1 MSQNRQSLPGNV
13 TIKRRRV
20 RRETIAVRS
29 RRNFKFRPR
38 PWIIPLLFLIA
49 IALGTVLLSLP
60 IASES
65 HEWTHGIDAL
75 FTATSAVS
83 VTGLVRFDTATHWS
97 TFGEITII
105 VLIQAGGLGI
115 TIYAGILL
123 MLFGN
128 RFGLRDRE
136 FFGMELM
143 DFSERDI
150 YRLLRRIMLFTLVIE
165 FVTFLLLLPW
175 HLSDN
180 SVGAAI
186 WKSIFHSISALNNAG
201 FDLQGERLSFI
212 GEVDSPY
219 PIAVMGTAAFLGSL
233 SFVTVFNLA
242 RPRRFWSLDTKL
254 VGLGMLGL
262 LIVGMV
268 MLLTLETGEG
278 RVLDGQS
285 PLNTLVNSVFL
296 SINRTTGMSTIDFA
310 LIQDSTASIL
320 MFLMAIGGASTSTAS
335 GIKIGTFMV
344 TLIVMLS
351 ALRGRHRSSVFGRDL
366 PQAIV
371 VRAVAVTGFGLFTI
385 GIGVFLITL
394 TDQVRFLPLLFEV
407 TSAAANVGWSQ
418 GLTVEL
424 SHRSTIVL
432 VGLMFLGRL
441 GPLYIALSIPDRP
454 RTRYRFPEAGVR
466 IG

>member
-13 TIKRRRV
+13 TVKRRRV
-20 RRETIAVRS
+20 RRETIALHS
-29 RRNFKFRPR
+29 RRNFRVRPR
-38 PWIIPLLFLIA
+38 PWMIPLVFA
-49 IALGTVLLSLP
+49 ITIGLGTVLLSLP

-83 VTGLVRFDTATHWS
+83 VTGLVRFDTAEHWS
-97 TFGEITII
+97 IFGEITII

-115 TIYAGILL
+115 TIYAGVLL

-136 FFGMELM
+136 FFGMELL

-150 YRLLRRIMLFTLVIE
+150 YRLLRRIILFTFVIE

-175 HLSDN
+175 YLNSN

-212 GEVDSPY
+212 GEVNNPY
-219 PIAVMGTAAFLGSL
+219 PIAVMGMAAFLGSL
-233 SFVTVFNLA
+233 SFVTVFNMT
-242 RPRRFWSLDTKL
+242 RPRRSWSLDTKL
-254 VGLGMLGL
+254 VGLGMLSL
-262 LIVGMV
+262 LLVGMMV
-268 MLLTLETGEG
+268 FLTLETSDG
-278 RVLDGQS
+278 RVLDSQNV
-285 PLNTLVNSVFL
+285 LNTLVNSLFL

-310 LIQDSTASIL
+310 LIEASTATIL
-320 MFLMAIGGASTSTAS
+320 MLLMVIGGASTSTAS

-344 TLIVMLS
+344 TLVVMFS
-351 ALRGRHRSSVFGRDL
+351 AIRGRHRSSVFGRDL
-366 PQAIV
+366 PQAII
-371 VRAVAVTGFGLFTI
+371 VRAVAVTGFGLLTI
-385 GIGVFLITL
+385 GTGVFLIGL
-394 TDQVRFLPLLFEV
+394 TEQVNFLALLFEV

-418 GLTVEL
+418 GITVDL

-441 GPLYIALSIPDRP
+441 GPLYIALSIPDKP